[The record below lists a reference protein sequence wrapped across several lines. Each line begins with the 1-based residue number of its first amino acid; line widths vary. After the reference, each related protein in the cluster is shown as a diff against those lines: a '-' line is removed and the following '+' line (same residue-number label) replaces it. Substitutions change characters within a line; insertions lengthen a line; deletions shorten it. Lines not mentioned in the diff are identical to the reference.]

1 MLSRV
6 VGSFF
11 FKRTGSY
18 FIWELAGAAG
28 AGLCLCCCTWA
39 FSSCIERGCSS
50 LPCADFYRGGFSC
63 CGAQAL
69 RRVDFSSCG
78 TRGLVASWHVESSQ
92 TRDGTG
98 VPCIGRQILKHWTT
112 REVLGCNVFISRGLI
127 APCSTLGPLLEGES
141 ESHSVVSNS
150 LRPHGLYSP
159 WSSPGQNTGVSVL
172 SLLQGIFPTQG

>member
-1 MLSRV
+1 MGVGGGGTLDCAFAAAHGLSLIASN
-6 VGSFF
+6 G
-11 FKRTGSY
+11 
-18 FIWELAGAAG
+18 
-28 AGLCLCCCTWA
+28 
-39 FSSCIERGCSS
+39 GCSS
-50 LPCADFYRGGFSC
+50 LPCVDFYRGGFSC

-78 TRGLVASWHVESSQ
+78 TRGLVASWRVESSQ